1 MRHDT
6 YIIMVAAALPL
17 ALSACQEDGL
27 SEKSVIAVESRTQN
41 DFDRWLTANFVTP
54 YNVEIQYRYEDN
66 ETDMNYYDVPAEY
79 DASVKLA
86 HIIKYT
92 CVEAYDHVAGVTF
105 TKTYFPKLFSFVGEF
120 EYLNNG
126 TMRLGTAE
134 GGKKIRILGVRARWL
149 DEGLADRSILDEYFL
164 KTIHHEFVHI
174 LNQTRDYPV
183 EFDQVTPTGYVSDD
197 WSEETY
203 VTGYLPRGFISA
215 YAQKE
220 GREDFAEMVSVYVMN
235 SAEQWEA
242 LLAQAR
248 TRTGTDDDGVPTYDT
263 TARRNIE
270 TKLAIAKRYYQET
283 FGIDLDRLRDEVVRR
298 ENEVVDGE
306 VDLDDLTVD

>member
-1 MRHDT
+1 MG
-6 YIIMVAAALPL
+6 AAALTL
-17 ALSACQEDGL
+17 ALSACQEDPL
-27 SEKSVIAVESRTQN
+27 KDQSVITVENSTQN
-41 DFDRWLTANFVTP
+41 DFDRWLTANFVNP

-79 DASVKLA
+79 GASVKLA

-92 CVEAYDHVAGVTF
+92 CIEAYDRVAGVTF

-134 GGKKIRILGVRARWL
+134 GCKKIRILGVRSRWL
-149 DEGLADRSILDEYFL
+149 DQGLADRSVLDEYFL

-183 EFDQVTPTGYVSDD
+183 EFDQVTPTGYVSND

-248 TRTGTDDDGVPTYDT
+248 TATGTDADDNTTYDT
-263 TARRNIE
+263 TPRRNIE
-270 TKLAIAKRYYQET
+270 MKLAIAKRYYSET
-283 FGIDLDRLRDEVVRR
+283 FGIDLDLLRDEVVRR
-298 ENEVVDGE
+298 ENEVVAGS
-306 VDLDDLTVD
+306 VNLDDLTVD